1 MSKPAAKKGDKIIA
15 LDTHI
20 VMIPSPGG
28 PVPTPMP
35 MPFCGSINGNLSS
48 DVIVEKK
55 NAATKGSTAD
65 NMPKHI
71 PSGGP
76 FQKAPSNKATIKKG
90 SAKVLINNQEAAHL
104 GDPAD
109 TCNDPA
115 DAPQGTVLGT
125 GTVLIG
131 D

>member
-1 MSKPAAKKGDKIIA
+1 MKPAAKKGDQVVGV
-15 LDTHI
+15 DTHI

-35 MPFCGSINGNLSS
+35 MPFNGMLNGELSA
-48 DVIVEKK
+48 DVVVE
-55 NAATKGSTAD
+55 NMAAATKGSKAQNT
-65 NMPKHI
+65 PPHI

-76 FQKAPSNKATIKKG
+76 FQKPPKDEATIQMG
-90 SAKVLINNQEAAHL
+90 SATVLVNDKEAARM
-104 GDPAD
+104 GDTAM

-115 DAPQGTVLGT
+115 DAPNGTVVAAGTVLM
-125 GTVLIG
+125 G